1 MVEMCCGD
9 LMSIMDPKIELVDR
23 TTRSIRYLEHGW
35 PTQLCRW
42 HAHEE
47 YELHLIIA
55 TRGKAFVGNFI
66 GTFEPGSLFL
76 TGPNLPHNW
85 VTDTVSTEP
94 IEIRDMLVQFSQESF
109 EKLAEGFPEFGG
121 VRRMLEMAES
131 GILFEGFNATF
142 ARGHMES
149 IRDNTGPERIL
160 AFIRFLVRLN
170 EHAEKVTLSET
181 KLLNAGDS
189 SKHSRIGS
197 VVDFV
202 LENFSSELNAV
213 EAAEMAGMSPTTF
226 TRNFLNVTGHSF
238 MEFVNRVRIG
248 QACGM
253 LYASD
258 DQVTSICFSVG
269 FNNIANFNRHF
280 LKIKGMTPSAYRA
293 TARDGLLPRS
303 EPVV

>member
-1 MVEMCCGD
+1 
-9 LMSIMDPKIELVDR
+9 MSIMHPQFEVVDR
-23 TTRSIRYLEHGW
+23 SNRSIRYLEHGW
-35 PTQLCRW
+35 PTDLCRW

-47 YELHLIIA
+47 YELHLIVE

-85 VTDTVSTEP
+85 VTDSVSTEK
-94 IEIRDMLVQFSQESF
+94 IEIRDMLVQFSQKSF

-121 VRRMLEMAES
+121 IRKMLDLAAS

-142 ARGHMES
+142 ARGHMEA
-149 IRDNTGPERIL
+149 IRDNIGPERIL

-181 KLLNAGDS
+181 KLVNADGN
-189 SKHSRIGS
+189 SKYARIGNII
-197 VVDFV
+197 DHI
-202 LENFSSELNAV
+202 LENFDDELNAV
-213 EAAEMAGMSPTTF
+213 DAAEMAAMSLTTF
-226 TRNFLNVTGHSF
+226 GRNFSSVTGHSF
-238 MEFVNRVRIG
+238 VDFVNRVRIG

-258 DQVTSICFSVG
+258 DQVTSICFDVG
-269 FNNIANFNRHF
+269 FKNVANFNRHF
-280 LKIKGMTPSAYRA
+280 LKIKGMTPSVYRE
-293 TARDGLLPRS
+293 TARKQLSDKMG
-303 EPVV
+303 PVL

>member
-1 MVEMCCGD
+1 
-9 LMSIMDPKIELVDR
+9 MSIMHPQFEVVDR
-23 TTRSIRYLEHGW
+23 SNRSIRYLEHGW
-35 PTQLCRW
+35 PTDLCRW

-47 YELHLIIA
+47 YELHLIVE

-66 GTFEPGSLFL
+66 GNFEPGSLFL

-85 VTDTVSTEP
+85 VTDSVSTEK

-121 VRRMLEMAES
+121 IRKMLDLAAS
-131 GILFEGFNATF
+131 GILFKGFNPTF
-142 ARGHMES
+142 ARGHMEA

-181 KLLNAGDS
+181 KLVNADGN
-189 SKHSRIGS
+189 SKYARIGNII
-197 VVDFV
+197 DHI
-202 LENFSSELNAV
+202 LENFDVDLNAV
-213 EAAEMAGMSPTTF
+213 DAAEMAGMSLTTF
-226 TRNFLNVTGHSF
+226 GRNFSSVTGHSF
-238 MEFVNRVRIG
+238 VEFVNRVRIG

-258 DQVTSICFSVG
+258 DQVTSICFDVG
-269 FNNIANFNRHF
+269 FKNVANFNRHF
-280 LKIKGMTPSAYRA
+280 LKIKGMTPSVYRE
-293 TARDGLLPRS
+293 TARKQLSDKMDPAL
-303 EPVV
+303 

>member
-1 MVEMCCGD
+1 
-9 LMSIMDPKIELVDR
+9 MSIMHPQFEVVDR
-23 TTRSIRYLEHGW
+23 SNRSIRYLEHGW
-35 PTQLCRW
+35 PTDLCRW

-47 YELHLIIA
+47 YELHLIVE

-85 VTDTVSTEP
+85 VTDSVSTEK
-94 IEIRDMLVQFSQESF
+94 IEIRDMLVQFSQKSF

-121 VRRMLEMAES
+121 IRKMLDLAAS

-142 ARGHMES
+142 ARGHMEA
-149 IRDNTGPERIL
+149 IRDNIGPERIL

-181 KLLNAGDS
+181 KLVNADGN
-189 SKHSRIGS
+189 SKYARIGNII
-197 VVDFV
+197 DHI
-202 LENFSSELNAV
+202 LESFDDELNAV
-213 EAAEMAGMSPTTF
+213 DAAEMAAMSLTTF
-226 TRNFLNVTGHSF
+226 GRNFSSVTGHSF
-238 MEFVNRVRIG
+238 VDFVNRVRIG

-258 DQVTSICFSVG
+258 DQVTSICFDVG
-269 FNNIANFNRHF
+269 FKNVANFNRHF
-280 LKIKGMTPSAYRA
+280 LKIKGMTPSVYRE
-293 TARDGLLPRS
+293 TARKQLSDKMG
-303 EPVV
+303 PVL